1 MNACITVRKVR
12 VNNLDIPELS
22 LETGKLHVF
31 CGPSGSGKS
40 SLSFDVLYAAADAK
54 GEAHGISRVYRRPE
68 AAYSV
73 EGLPRCVIGI
83 EQQLTPGTFVE
94 SVAWHVGVVDALA
107 STPGSGYCPT
117 CAGKGYVRDID
128 PERVIRDADK
138 RVTAGALSPAVKAC
152 AGLDLPR
159 WKRWCEARRVDERLA
174 WSHLPEALRHE
185 LLFGSPAYFKPVIP
199 ALREALQS
207 VATGDLAEE
216 LPYYTACPRCPACH
230 GWGTLGGP
238 RKRVKSLTLGELATG
253 DKKLRDWV
261 LLLELEGVPVLEP
274 MFRQSS
280 ATARKLRF
288 LKALQRL
295 APHSLII
302 FDEPAAGMTHLEAV
316 RMAQVLRNIQAQG
329 HTVIAVDHM
338 EEIILAADV
347 ATVLGPGSGEKGGR
361 VVKQCSP
368 DKLRLSAGRTP
379 RSVRVKGEAG
389 EPGKRLLAAFSSWY
403 GFAGFAVDI
412 PLLRFVCVCGPS
424 GSGKTSFLDAC
435 HAATDKSPVAW
446 QGRVLL
452 NDRKGNDAVRR
463 PHKVTPDA
471 IGLHSG
477 STPATYTGLWDKV
490 RTEFAAL
497 PEARRHRLDKG
508 HFSFN
513 SRDGQCPR
521 CLGRGY
527 LTDDGVHFEECPVC
541 HGARFKAAVLTPR
554 YKSKSIAQV
563 NAMTMLQASE
573 LFRETAGLKEHLRHF
588 HGVGLEYLV
597 LGQPSNTLSG
607 GENLRV
613 KIVDLLSRKLGE
625 RSLYIMDNPCR
636 GIGPEATVLLVETF
650 KRLAQKHT
658 ILVAENAP
666 AVAAKADW
674 IVLLGRPHARPGGGR
689 SLNVR
694 YAGPPAQCPDKVW
707 NDFAPAAR

>member
-1 MNACITVRKVR
+1 MAACIIVRKVR
-12 VNNLDIPELS
+12 VNNLDIQELS
-22 LETGKLHVF
+22 LEIGKLHVF

-68 AAYSV
+68 ATYSV
-73 EGLPRCVIGI
+73 EGLPHCVIGI
-83 EQQLTPGTFVE
+83 EQQLTPGTFIE
-94 SVAWHVGVVDALA
+94 SVAWHVGLVDALA
-107 STPGSGYCPT
+107 SRPGSGFCST
-117 CAGKGYVRDID
+117 CGGKGYVRDID
-128 PERVIRDADK
+128 PERVIRDANK
-138 RVTAGALSPAVKAC
+138 RMTAGALSPAVKTC
-152 AGLDLPR
+152 IGLDLPR
-159 WKRWCEARRVDERLA
+159 WKHWCEAHGIDERLA
-174 WSHLPEALRHE
+174 WSKLSDALRHE
-185 LLFGSPAYFKPVIP
+185 LLFADPKYFRPVIP
-199 ALREALQS
+199 ALREELHRTP
-207 VATGDLAEE
+207 TGDLAEE
-216 LPYYTACPRCPACH
+216 LPYYTACPPCSTCH
-230 GWGTLGGP
+230 GWGTPGAA
-238 RKRVKSLTLGELATG
+238 RHRTKSPTLGELAVG
-253 DKKLRDWV
+253 NEALRDWII
-261 LLLELEGVPVLEP
+261 LLELGDVPVLEP

-288 LKALQRL
+288 LEALRRL
-295 APHSLII
+295 APHSLVI

-316 RMAQVLRNIQAQG
+316 HMAHVLRNIQARG

-347 ATVLGPGSGEKGGR
+347 ATVLGPGSGEKGGK

-368 DKLRLSAGRTP
+368 DKLRLPAVRAP
-379 RSVRVKGEAG
+379 RPTRAKIEAG
-389 EPGKRLLAAFSSWY
+389 ESGKRLQAAFSSWY
-403 GFAGFAVDI
+403 GFMGFTVDI

-452 NDRKGNDAVRR
+452 DDRKGNDAVRR

-490 RTEFAAL
+490 RIEFAAL
-497 PEARRHRLDKG
+497 PDARRHRLGKG

-513 SRDGQCPR
+513 SRDGQCLR

-527 LTDDGVHFEECPVC
+527 LTSDGVHFEECPAC
-541 HGARFKAAVLTPR
+541 HSTRFKAAVLTAQ
-554 YKSKSIAQV
+554 YKNKSIAQV

-573 LFRETAGLKEHLRHF
+573 LFRASAGLKEHLRHF

-636 GIGPEATVLLVETF
+636 GIGPEATGLLVETF

-658 ILVAENAP
+658 VLVAENSP
-666 AVAAKADW
+666 AVAARADW
-674 IVLLGRPHARPGGGR
+674 IVLLGRPHVSSGGTR
-689 SLNVR
+689 TLNIR
-694 YAGPPAQCPDKVW
+694 YSGPPSQCPDKTW
-707 NDFAPAAR
+707 NDFAPAIR